1 MKKILITLLKLSFI
15 SLTCYLIFEYTDTEQ
30 AISLLKKISPLMF
43 GAVVSVCFL
52 DKVLMGAKWNILLKV
67 FDVYVPYTVPVIANL
82 RAKVFQFFTPT
93 SLTEDIYKVYY
104 LKQTGAQVLK
114 TVSSIFIERFLG
126 AMSSLAIISLLLYF
140 STKKL
145 NLKLP
150 EIPKIPELS
159 ELPKLPDQVI
169 IIGLGFLAF
178 FVLCVFIY
186 ILMRMASKTKA
197 RFKTRFIPGKVKT
210 KLNEFIDILSHIK
223 GRERKVWLYFLIS
236 IFEKVFYGSA
246 VYFAARSLGLMQI
259 EFLYIISAMPLL
271 ALLERL
277 PVSIAAIGVRE
288 GLIVVLLSPYHLD
301 PAIAIA
307 VALVV
312 RLGEMAMVLLC
323 LFLWLGKHDPDNY
336 KEGLVSISEEVNVL
350 HETGQV

>member
-1 MKKILITLLKLSFI
+1 
-15 SLTCYLIFEYTDTEQ
+15 
-30 AISLLKKISPLMF
+30 
-43 GAVVSVCFL
+43 
-52 DKVLMGAKWNILLKV
+52 MGAKWNILLKV

-104 LKQTGAQVLK
+104 LKQTGAPVLK

-150 EIPKIPELS
+150 ELPELPELSELS
-159 ELPKLPDQVI
+159 ELPKLPEQVI
-169 IIGLGFLAF
+169 IIGLGLLAF

-186 ILMRMASKTKA
+186 MLMRMASKTKA
-197 RFKTRFIPGKVKT
+197 RFKSRFIPGKVKT

-236 IFEKVFYGSA
+236 IFEKIFYGSA

-259 EFLYIISAMPLL
+259 EFLYIIAAMPLL

-277 PVSIAAIGVRE
+277 PISIAAIGVRE
-288 GLIVVLLSPYHLD
+288 GLIVVLLAPYHLD

-336 KEGLVSISEEVNVL
+336 EQELLSVSDDITIL